1 MGALSACSD
10 DLRGLP
16 SYFYDKQT
24 TPSYY
29 KHFHSQNL
37 HIFQIS
43 LRFKFLWKF
52 QAWNF
57 FFSFW
62 EICEQQVTQKLLE
75 AEKKKLTQLEL
86 QLDEDTAK
94 HGISSVEKVIK
105 IIIMLLIQFLVFW
118 LCNFDFEVVVASCMD
133 GKQTYDLYINIG
145 GMAFAF
151 FLFFWRGVG
160 AGRKGF
166 SLYLFCTVKFKPKK
180 KNVNYD
186 TKEIVHEPSPSLSS
200 WKKFF
205 FFFFS

>member
-1 MGALSACSD
+1 MPCRSACSN

-52 QAWNF
+52 EAWNF

-62 EICEQQVTQKLLE
+62 EIFQQQVTQKLLE

-105 IIIMLLIQFLVFW
+105 IIIMLLIQCLVFW
-118 LCNFDFEVVVASCMD
+118 LFNFDFEVVVASCMD
-133 GKQTYDLYINIG
+133 DKQTCDLCINIG
-145 GMAFAF
+145 GMAFTF
-151 FLFFWRGVG
+151 FLFFLFLEGGGGWEKGVQP
-160 AGRKGF
+160 
-166 SLYLFCTVKFKPKK
+166 Y
-180 KNVNYD
+180 
-186 TKEIVHEPSPSLSS
+186 
-200 WKKFF
+200 
-205 FFFFS
+205 

>member
-1 MGALSACSD
+1 MPCRSARSN

-52 QAWNF
+52 EAWNF

-62 EICEQQVTQKLLE
+62 EIFQQQVTQKLLE

-105 IIIMLLIQFLVFW
+105 IIIMLLIQCLVFW

-133 GKQTYDLYINIG
+133 DKQTCDLCINIG

-151 FLFFWRGVG
+151 FLFFLFLEGGGGWEKGVQP
-160 AGRKGF
+160 
-166 SLYLFCTVKFKPKK
+166 Y
-180 KNVNYD
+180 
-186 TKEIVHEPSPSLSS
+186 
-200 WKKFF
+200 
-205 FFFFS
+205 